1 MITKSFSLCPACS
14 ACPAVE
20 IDEHEVR
27 IGEGSDLAK
36 LTPAE
41 WNVLVRA
48 IKGGTLG
55 EIPAADGDP
64 ADREDPRG

>member
-1 MITKSFSLCPACS
+1 MTKVICLDPSRD
-14 ACPAVE
+14 ACPTVE

-27 IGEGSDLAK
+27 IGETGNVAK

-48 IKGGTLG
+48 IKK
-55 EIPAADGDP
+55 
-64 ADREDPRG
+64 RELLEL

>member
-1 MITKSFSLCPACS
+1 MTKSVSLGPRCQESPS
-14 ACPAVE
+14 VE

-27 IGEGSDLAK
+27 IGATGNLAK

-48 IKGGTLG
+48 IKTHELL
-55 EIPAADGDP
+55 E
-64 ADREDPRG
+64 E

>member
-1 MITKSFSLCPACS
+1 MTRVFSLCPACS

-20 IDEHEVR
+20 LDDHEVR
-27 IGEGSDLAK
+27 IGEGKNLVH

-48 IKGGTLG
+48 IKRG
-55 EIPAADGDP
+55 ELDEIDTK
-64 ADREDPRG
+64 E